1 MAQFALA
8 RRLERRAD
16 GTIIERMIVGGRG
29 IYPAAAAV
37 AKLCGSPDWKRDGGK
52 EWALSTEK

>member
-1 MAQFALA
+1 
-8 RRLERRAD
+8 
-16 GTIIERMIVGGRG
+16 MIVGGRG
-29 IYPAAAAV
+29 IYPVAATV

>member
-1 MAQFALA
+1 
-8 RRLERRAD
+8 
-16 GTIIERMIVGGRG
+16 MIVGGRG